1 MTLRSFLFNP
11 GDFKPGADVGL
22 LVLRVG
28 AGLSLALAHGLG
40 KMPPSDG
47 FIGATES
54 MGFPLPVVFAWAA
67 GLSEFVGGLLI
78 ALGLVTRPAAV
89 FVAITMA
96 VARLGA
102 HGSDPFGDG
111 ELSMVYFLIAVAIAL
126 IGAGRWSLDRILW
139 RRTATLRGAR
149 L

>member
-1 MTLRSFLFNP
+1 MTARSSLFDP
-11 GDFKPGADVGL
+11 GDTSRAADVGL
-22 LVLRVG
+22 LILRVG
-28 AGLSLALAHGLG
+28 VGLSLAFAHGLG
-40 KMPPSDG
+40 KLPPSDG
-47 FIGATES
+47 FVEATAGL
-54 MGFPLPVVFAWAA
+54 GFPAPVVFAWAA
-67 GLSEFVGGLLI
+67 ALSEFAGGLLI
-78 ALGLVTRPAAV
+78 ALGLLTRPAAV

-111 ELSMVYFLIAVAIAL
+111 ELSLVYLLVAVAIAC
-126 IGAGRWSLDRILW
+126 IGAGRFSLDRVLW